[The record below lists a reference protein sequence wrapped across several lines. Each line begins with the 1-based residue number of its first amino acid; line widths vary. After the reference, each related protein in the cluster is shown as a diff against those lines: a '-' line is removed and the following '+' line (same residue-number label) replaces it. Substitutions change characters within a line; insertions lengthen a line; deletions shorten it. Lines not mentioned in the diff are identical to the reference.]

1 MTLTYTI
8 NCSTLKEILLKTS
21 YKSPFNGLIT
31 TSSTT
36 TFFGWL
42 AVLTMMSATS
52 TGESIRFLYRA
63 RIFESHIGVSILPGR
78 MFVILMLNLLT
89 SSRSEFAS
97 ASNPAFE
104 AAYTE
109 LSSNAELAATERMLM
124 MCPLFSLSSAE
135 VQLLS

>member
-52 TGESIRFLYRA
+52 TGESIRFLYRRA
-63 RIFESHIGVSILPGR
+63 HF
-78 MFVILMLNLLT
+78 
-89 SSRSEFAS
+89 
-97 ASNPAFE
+97 
-104 AAYTE
+104 
-109 LSSNAELAATERMLM
+109 
-124 MCPLFSLSSAE
+124 
-135 VQLLS
+135 